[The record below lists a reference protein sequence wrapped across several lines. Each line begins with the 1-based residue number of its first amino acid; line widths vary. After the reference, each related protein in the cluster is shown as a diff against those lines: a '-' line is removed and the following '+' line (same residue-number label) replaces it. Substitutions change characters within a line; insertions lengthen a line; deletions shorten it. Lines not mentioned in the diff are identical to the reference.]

1 MHPAQRLKNEG
12 SIAVKRLPKTSTAP
26 DAAGAPRRPEDAYLG
41 VGKSLAYGLQHVL
54 TMYGGVIAV
63 PLIIGNAAGLDAT
76 ATGILVAAALFT
88 GGLATILQ
96 SVGVPFLG
104 AQLPLVQGVSFAGV
118 ATMLT
123 ILQGTPGEEG
133 LRVVFGAIL
142 VASALGFVLAPF
154 FAKIIRFFPPVVS
167 GVVITTIGVT
177 LMPVAA
183 GWALGPQD
191 SPEHGSVGN
200 IGLAAFTLLVVLLL
214 SKVGSAAISR
224 LSILLAIVI
233 GTVVAAVTGQ
243 ASFSGVGEGPVVGFP
258 TPFAFGTPLF
268 VASAVLGMFVVIIVT
283 MTETTADIVA
293 VGEVAETRVDSK
305 RIANGLRADMLS
317 STVSPVFNSFT
328 QTAFAQ
334 NVGLVAITGIRS
346 RFVVAGAGVIMVVL
360 GLLPV
365 LGRVVAAVPSPVL
378 GGAGIVLFGTV
389 AASGIRTLG
398 GVDYRSGLNLV
409 VVAVA
414 MAMGLIPVVSPGFY
428 EQFPAWTQVVLGSG
442 ISAAALTAVL
452 LNILFNEITWGSR
465 PDSSVFAA
473 APPRVLPR
481 SFVQGLEEGDTVVGG
496 RLVAG
501 DGQEVAVVED
511 HLVEDARRRVES
523 GELTETGQ
531 IHRVY
536 AQDEH
541 RGEPGAE
548 GARHDERP

>member
-1 MHPAQRLKNEG
+1 MKKRPA
-12 SIAVKRLPKTSTAP
+12 SV
-26 DAAGAPRRPEDAYLG
+26 DATTPQRPEDEYLG
-41 VGKSLAYGLQHVL
+41 VGRSLAYGLQHVL

-63 PLIIGNAAGLDAT
+63 PLIIGTAAGLDAT
-76 ATGILVAAALFT
+76 ETGILVAAALFI

-96 SVGVPFLG
+96 SIGVPFLG

-133 LRVVFGAIL
+133 LRVIFGAVL
-142 VASALGFVLAPF
+142 VASALGFILAPF

-183 GWALGPQD
+183 GWSLGPEGD
-191 SPEHGSVGN
+191 PAHGSVAN
-200 IGLAAFTLLVVLLL
+200 IGLAAFTLLMVLLL

-233 GTVVAAVTGQ
+233 GTIVAALLGR
-243 ASFSGVGEGPVVGFP
+243 ANFSGVGEGPVIGFP
-258 TPFAFGTPLF
+258 TPFEFGTPLF
-268 VASAVLGMFVVIIVT
+268 VASAILGMFIVIIVT

-293 VGEVAETRVDSK
+293 VGEIAETGVDSK

-317 STVSPVFNSFT
+317 STVAPLFNTFT

-389 AASGIRTLG
+389 AASGIRTLA
-398 GVDYRSGLNLV
+398 GVDYRSGLNLI
-409 VVAVA
+409 VVAVS
-414 MAMGLIPVVSPGFY
+414 MAMGLIPVVSPTFY
-428 EQFPAWTQVVLGSG
+428 DQFPSWVQVVLGSG

-452 LNILFNEITWGSR
+452 LNILFNELRFGSR
-465 PDSSVFAA
+465 PGSSELAA
-473 APPRVLPR
+473 YPPRVFPKSIL
-481 SFVQGLEEGDTVVGG
+481 QGLQEGDTLVNG
-496 RLVAG
+496 RLIGA
-501 DGQEVAVVED
+501 DGQEIAVVDD
-511 HLVEDARRRVES
+511 HLVDEARRRVET
-523 GELTETGQ
+523 GELTDTGQ

-536 AQDEH
+536 KRD
-541 RGEPGAE
+541 GL
-548 GARHDERP
+548 

>member
-1 MHPAQRLKNEG
+1 MKNRHA
-12 SIAVKRLPKTSTAP
+12 SAATTAP
-26 DAAGAPRRPEDAYLG
+26 QRPEDEYLG
-41 VGKSLAYGLQHVL
+41 VGRSLAFGLQHVL

-63 PLIIGNAAGLDAT
+63 PLIIGTAAGLDAT
-76 ATGILVAAALFT
+76 GTGILVAAALFI

-96 SVGVPFLG
+96 SIGVPFLG

-133 LRVVFGAIL
+133 LRTIFGAVL
-142 VASALGFVLAPF
+142 VASALGFILAPF
-154 FAKIIRFFPPVVS
+154 FAKIIRFFPPVVT

-183 GWALGPQD
+183 GWALGPESD
-191 SPEHGSVGN
+191 PSHGSVAN
-200 IGLAAFTLLVVLLL
+200 IGLAAFTLLMVLLL

-233 GTVVAAVTGQ
+233 GTAVAALLGR
-243 ASFSGVGEGPVVGFP
+243 ANFSGVGEGPVIGVP
-258 TPFAFGTPLF
+258 VPFEFGTPLF
-268 VASAVLGMFVVIIVT
+268 VASAILGMFIVIIVT

-293 VGEVAETRVDSK
+293 VGEIAETGVDSK

-317 STVSPVFNSFT
+317 STLAPLFNTFT

-378 GGAGIVLFGTV
+378 GGAGVVLFGTV
-389 AASGIRTLG
+389 AASGIRTLA
-398 GVDYRSGLNLV
+398 GVDYRSGLNLII
-409 VVAVA
+409 VAVSL
-414 MAMGLIPVVSPGFY
+414 AMGLIPVVSPTFY
-428 EQFPAWTQVVLGSG
+428 DQFPAGVQVVLGSG

-452 LNILFNEITWGSR
+452 LNILFNELTAGSR
-465 PDSSVFAA
+465 PDSSTFAA
-473 APPRVLPR
+473 YPPRVLPK
-481 SFVQGLEEGDTVVGG
+481 SVLQGLQEGDTLVNG
-496 RLVAG
+496 RLIGA
-501 DGQEVAVVED
+501 DGQEIAAIDD
-511 HLVEDARRRVES
+511 HLVDEARRRVET
-523 GELTETGQ
+523 GELTDTGQ
-531 IHRVY
+531 IHRMY
-536 AQDEH
+536 KD
-541 RGEPGAE
+541 GA
-548 GARHDERP
+548 P